1 MDGSQ
6 AQKTSEVYNNK
17 LAVFIYLEPNKDRHQ
32 PRYISMCEIL
42 LKNSEKQTKKANAI
56 VVSNLT
62 PNTGKVI
69 GIRTKKEFRKRKTR
83 KVIPRKTFFREK
95 NM

>member
-1 MDGSQ
+1 MEVKPK
-6 AQKTSEVYNNK
+6 KTSEVYNEK
-17 LAVFIYLEPNKDRHQ
+17 LAVFIYLEPNKDRRQ
-32 PRYISMCEIL
+32 WRYIHMCEIL
-42 LKNSEKQTKKANAI
+42 LEISEKQTKKANAI

-83 KVIPRKTFFREK
+83 KVIPRKTFFRGK